1 MLPIHLKLT
10 LLIRASVIAAAERAW
25 RASSITQA
33 LQNIECDLT
42 LTPLT
47 RNKRIK
53 HLREMFWILVESKYF
68 LFDSDD
74 PYILIEEVGLF
85 LCSCANSG
93 ESEMFDKFLDIL

>member
-1 MLPIHLKLT
+1 M
-10 LLIRASVIAAAERAW
+10 IRARVIASAERALGA
-25 RASSITQA
+25 RSMTQA
-33 LQNIECDLT
+33 LQNIKCDPT
-42 LTPLT
+42 LTPVS